1 MGKRGSFLQKQNH
14 GDNGSSNGNSGPHL
28 LSPLQMG
35 SLFNLSHRVVLAPM
49 TRCRALDNM
58 PQPCHVEFYSQ
69 RTTRGGLL
77 ITEANAVSPQAI
89 GFPHSPGIF
98 KDDQIK
104 AWKNVVDAV
113 HEKGGIIFCQ
123 IWHVGRASHTV
134 YQPNQEAPL
143 SSTNKQL
150 PQQWSILM
158 PDGSRDTCSQP
169 RALATAEISEIV
181 DQFRR
186 SARNAMSAGFDGV
199 EIHGAHGYLID
210 QFLKDGVNDRTDE
223 YGGSIENRYRFA
235 REIVEAVVEEI
246 GAERTAIRLS
256 PIIDHNGAKDSDPLA
271 LTQHLIRF
279 LNGYPLA
286 YLHVTEPR
294 LTREGLK
301 EGDPQESEKM
311 TVEMWSTVR
320 GEYRG
325 LLMRSGGY
333 VRESGMEAVSKGHA
347 DLISFGRLFISNPDL
362 PLRFAIDAKLNEF
375 DRSTFYTHHQVAGY
389 TDYPFYINFP
399 TANKYLIKC
408 RV

>member
-1 MGKRGSFLQKQNH
+1 MGKGGNFLEKKNH
-14 GDNGSSNGNSGPHL
+14 EDSVSSNGASSPHL
-28 LSPLQMG
+28 HSPFQMG
-35 SLFNLSHRVVLAPM
+35 PLFNLSHRVVLAPM
-49 TRCRALDNM
+49 TRCRALDNI

-77 ITEANAVSPQAI
+77 ITEANAVSQQAI

-98 KDDQIK
+98 NDEQVK

-143 SSTNKQL
+143 SSTSQQI
-150 PQQWSILM
+150 PQRWTILM
-158 PDGSRDTCSQP
+158 PDGSRAACSQP
-169 RALATAEISEIV
+169 RAISTAEISEIV
-181 DQFRR
+181 DQFR
-186 SARNAMSAGFDGV
+186 SAARNAKSAGFDGV

-223 YGGSIENRYRFA
+223 YGGSIENRCRLA
-235 REIVEAVVEEI
+235 QEIVEAVADEI
-246 GAERTAIRLS
+246 GANRTAIRLS
-256 PIIDHNGAKDSDPLA
+256 PIIDHNEATDSDPLA
-271 LTQHLIRF
+271 LTQRLIRV
-279 LNGYPLA
+279 LNRYPLA

-301 EGDPQESEKM
+301 QDEAEIMDADQ
-311 TVEMWSTVR
+311 MWSMVR

-325 LLMRSGGY
+325 GLMRSGGY

-347 DLISFGRLFISNPDL
+347 DMISFGRLFISNPDL
-362 PLRFAIDAKLNEF
+362 PLRFAIDAKLNEY

-389 TDYPFYINFP
+389 TDYPFYINSL
-399 TANKYLIKC
+399 TANATPYEI
-408 RV
+408 